1 MSRTK
6 ERALDPPLGACAT
19 RPGHAV
25 NMLTEERLCKR
36 HPGAASMFHA
46 APRHCAPLPAA
57 LPEPQS
63 SQISRNACAQPAA
76 QSPGDAPRHLRH
88 VCVLVCMGL
97 GASWAHIRIQDPVPQ
112 PTYINYKYAK
122 KKKREEGVR
131 LEKEVEERT
140 IHWCT
145 QDMSSPCGLCRCGRL
160 FTLYEPDSQP
170 ARHAQQTAVY
180 HLKYFKSTPPA

>member
-1 MSRTK
+1 M
-6 ERALDPPLGACAT
+6 GAYASDT
-19 RPGHAV
+19 LAQ
-25 NMLTEERLCKR
+25 
-36 HPGAASMFHA
+36 HPCSMR

-112 PTYINYKYAK
+112 PDILHT
-122 KKKREEGVR
+122 
-131 LEKEVEERT
+131 
-140 IHWCT
+140 
-145 QDMSSPCGLCRCGRL
+145 
-160 FTLYEPDSQP
+160 
-170 ARHAQQTAVY
+170 
-180 HLKYFKSTPPA
+180 